1 MAEHNEFGKL
11 AEDLAA
17 DFLAKKGY
25 KILVRNFRFQH
36 HEIDIVSEFQDLI
49 VVTEVKARS
58 YDTLIEPQ
66 EAVNKKKI
74 KSIVQTADFFMTDNQ
89 IHKEV
94 RFDIITVLPDKTGA
108 LQITHIAAAFQS
120 FDAN

>member
-36 HEIDIVSEFQDLI
+36 HEIDIVSEFQDSI

-108 LQITHIAAAFQS
+108 LQITHIEDAFQS

>member
-58 YDTLIEPQ
+58 YDTLIEPE

-89 IHKEV
+89 IDKEV

-108 LQITHIAAAFQS
+108 LQITHIEDAFQS

>member
-89 IHKEV
+89 IDKEV
-94 RFDIITVLPDKTGA
+94 RFDIITILPDKTGA
-108 LQITHIAAAFQS
+108 LQITHIEDAFQS

>member
-17 DFLAKKGY
+17 DFLARKGY

-74 KSIVQTADFFMTDNQ
+74 KSIVQTADIFMTDNQ
-89 IHKEV
+89 IDKEV

-108 LQITHIAAAFQS
+108 LQITHIEDAFQS

>member
-1 MAEHNEFGKL
+1 MAEHNEFGKF

-108 LQITHIAAAFQS
+108 LQITHIEDAFQS

>member
-49 VVTEVKARS
+49 VVTEVKARN

-89 IHKEV
+89 IDKEV

-108 LQITHIAAAFQS
+108 LQITHIEDAFQS

>member
-74 KSIVQTADFFMTDNQ
+74 KSIVQTADIFMTDNQ
-89 IHKEV
+89 IDKEV

-108 LQITHIAAAFQS
+108 LQITHIEDAFQS

>member
-66 EAVNKKKI
+66 EAVNKRKI
-74 KSIVQTADFFMTDNQ
+74 KSIVQTADYFMTDNQ

-108 LQITHIAAAFQS
+108 LQSTHIEDAFQS

>member
-108 LQITHIAAAFQS
+108 LQITHIEAAFQS

>member
-11 AEDLAA
+11 AEDLSA
-17 DFLAKKGY
+17 DFLAKNGH

-36 HEIDIVSEFQDLI
+36 HEIDIISEFKDII

-58 YDTLIEPQ
+58 YNTLIEPQ

-74 KSIVQTADFFMTDNQ
+74 KSIVVTADFFMTENQ
-89 IHKEV
+89 IDKEV
-94 RFDIITVLPDKTGA
+94 RFDIITLLPDKTGA
-108 LQITHIAAAFQS
+108 LQITHIEDAFQS

>member
-66 EAVNKKKI
+66 EAVNKRKI

-89 IHKEV
+89 IDKEV

-108 LQITHIAAAFQS
+108 LQITHIEDAFQS

>member
-66 EAVNKKKI
+66 EAVNKRKI
-74 KSIVQTADFFMTDNQ
+74 KSVVQTADFFMTDNQ
-89 IHKEV
+89 IDKEV

-108 LQITHIAAAFQS
+108 LQITHIEDAFQS

>member
-11 AEDLAA
+11 AEDLCA

-89 IHKEV
+89 INKEV

-108 LQITHIAAAFQS
+108 LQITHIEDAFQS

>member
-1 MAEHNEFGKL
+1 MADHNDFGKL

-17 DFLAKKGY
+17 DFLTKIGH

-36 HEIDIVSEFQDLI
+36 HEIDIVTEFEDLI

-66 EAVNKKKI
+66 EAVNKRKI
-74 KSIVQTADFFMTDNQ
+74 KSIVQTADFFMTENNVD
-89 IHKEV
+89 KEV
-94 RFDIITVLPDKTGA
+94 RFDIITVLPDKSGK
-108 LQITHIAAAFQS
+108 LQIMHIEDAFQT